1 MAINFPVSPIP
12 EICISP
18 APYEEPIEEP
28 KSPFACMSPI
38 RVSAEEDEYR
48 SVLLTPPP
56 IHSLGR
62 PSPLSP
68 LRPADT
74 LIKGQGLERERFEAL
89 LRASRERNS
98 AIGGHR
104 KTHDLRKEVALKVH
118 KTKQCE
124 RRALFLSKLQAPPSP
139 SAIMEAKTPPESP
152 AVLHYTLPSPG
163 LNSPLA
169 HFDMLAH
176 RGQSADATKP
186 WVEQVDFR
194 LPEGER
200 TKKLRQPTVEL
211 VGPRKRA
218 LPSLAEIS
226 ARLSSQG
233 TLPTVVPSAA
243 VNPQETQARRLPAFL
258 QSRANSLPK
267 PPVSEAK
274 PKRQLL
280 SIGRLQITSPAE
292 TRPAAVA
299 YQSPVGEAS
308 PVKVYP
314 APKTPGSPTIKVTTT
329 VVPRISHTSPV
340 ELSESN
346 LHALNARTTRAK
358 DMLFTLRRRS
368 TAPALDAHTSVGNA
382 AIGEDLE
389 KHVRRRSAPAELQ
402 HRDRA
407 EFAHPVLA
415 LPGGF

>member
-1 MAINFPVSPIP
+1 
-12 EICISP
+12 
-18 APYEEPIEEP
+18 
-28 KSPFACMSPI
+28 MSPI
-38 RVSAEEDEYR
+38 RSSGDDDEYR

-56 IHSLGR
+56 MHSPGR

-68 LRPADT
+68 LRPADA
-74 LIKGQGLERERFEAL
+74 LAKGQGLERERFEAL
-89 LRASRERNS
+89 LRASRERNT
-98 AIGGHR
+98 AIGGQR
-104 KTHDLRKEVALKVH
+104 KAHDLRKEVALKAH
-118 KTKQCE
+118 KTKQSE

-176 RGQSADATKP
+176 YGQGENMTKP

-194 LPEGER
+194 LPEDER
-200 TKKLRQPTVEL
+200 TKKLRQPAVEL
-211 VGPRKRA
+211 VAPRKRA

-243 VNPQETQARRLPAFL
+243 VNVQETQPPRRLPAFL
-258 QSRANSLPK
+258 QSRANTLPAQS
-267 PPVSEAK
+267 PVSEAK

-280 SIGRLQITSPAE
+280 PIGRLQIPVRAESLPA
-292 TRPAAVA
+292 VVVH
-299 YQSPVGEAS
+299 QSPVAEIPAA
-308 PVKVYP
+308 KVYP

-329 VVPRISHTSPV
+329 VVPRTSHVSPV

-346 LHALNARTTRAK
+346 LHAFNARSTRAK
-358 DMLFTLRRRS
+358 DMLSTLRRRS
-368 TAPALDAHTSVGNA
+368 MAPPLDTRTSVDNA
-382 AIGEDLE
+382 TIGEDIE

-402 HRDRA
+402 RRERA